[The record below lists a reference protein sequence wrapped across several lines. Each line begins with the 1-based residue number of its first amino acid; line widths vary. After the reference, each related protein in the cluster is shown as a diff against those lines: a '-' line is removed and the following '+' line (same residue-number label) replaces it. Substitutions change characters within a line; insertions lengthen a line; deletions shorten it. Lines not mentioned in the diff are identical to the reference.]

1 MVDIHFHGL
10 QHIIQI
16 LLMKIKKKK
25 KNLDQQ
31 AKHSSR
37 CVIGIVKVLGGDSKF
52 KEIDF

>member
-16 LLMKIKKKK
+16 LLMKIKKN